1 MTITMHAGQDTWK
14 NKCADIQAQ
23 AEALSVGPRP
33 RASGCRQSK
42 PRVNQEQ
49 EQAQGYDLHFLERVS
64 ATRTP
69 VEASPE
75 RLAETTPTTHPHE
88 RCVPKM

>member
-23 AEALSVGPRP
+23 AEALGVGSRP
-33 RASGCRQSK
+33 RASRCHQSK
-42 PRVNQEQ
+42 PRVNQ

-75 RLAETTPTTHPHE
+75 WLVETTPTTHPHE
-88 RCVPKM
+88 RCVTKM